1 MLPDVGQLAVS
12 QAQKYK
18 LCHKK
23 QIEEKARPG
32 REWNHYKTM
41 LFGLM
46 KNLMWDIN
54 ITTLFVRHVGLLV
67 FIRENNYNYDNYLLP

>member
-1 MLPDVGQLAVS
+1 MLPDVGQLAES

-18 LCHKK
+18 LRHKK

-32 REWNHYKTM
+32 EWKPLQNHV
-41 LFGLM
+41 FGLM

-54 ITTLFVRHVGLLV
+54 ITTLFVRHVWT
-67 FIRENNYNYDNYLLP
+67 ISIYT